1 MSVTAKRRPLPRRV
15 MAAARRVP
23 VAAWLCAL
31 VAGLSALTWSLVT
44 PPFHVPDE
52 VSHFAYAQY
61 LAETGELPRENNDLS
76 YSPEQQTVL
85 HLTDFYL
92 VIGEARGRP
101 PWTRAQDRALDD
113 APAGDPVSTGNAQS
127 ATNNPPLYY
136 LLQAV
141 PYHLAAS
148 LDLPDRLMFM
158 RLLSVLMA
166 AVTAL
171 ATFLFVREA
180 LPSTPWAWTA
190 GGLVAAFQPLF
201 GFISSGVQNDAML
214 YMSSALLFLALARA
228 FRHGLTPRRG
238 AAIGAAASL
247 GLLSKLTFIGLIP
260 GALLA
265 VALLAWRGRD
275 AHDRRTVQKGAV
287 VATAIVATVG
297 LLYIGANV
305 ALFDRPALPGAIG
318 TTGSSSAAAPTDAAP
333 GDAAPAEQSGGM
345 RERVAYIWQLYL
357 PRLPFM
363 SEQFPG
369 ANPMPNLWLHG
380 WIGRFGW
387 LDASWPDA
395 VYRWGRWL
403 LVLLGALAV
412 FATGRRLRRDSA
424 WRERWPELVSYAGV
438 ALGLLVIIG
447 LGGYRARETGQPG
460 FEQARYLLPLLP
472 LYAAAVGMA
481 LRPFGRWAPA
491 AAAALVV
498 AAFGH
503 NVLAQLLT
511 ISRFYG

>member
-1 MSVTAKRRPLPRRV
+1 MVGAAKR
-15 MAAARRVP
+15 VP
-23 VAAWLCAL
+23 IAGWLCAL

-61 LAETGELPRENNDLS
+61 LAETGELPRENDDLS
-76 YSPEQQTVL
+76 YSQEQQAVL

-92 VIGEARGRP
+92 VIGESRGRP
-101 PWTRAQDRALDD
+101 PWTQAQDRALDA

-158 RLLSVLMA
+158 RFLSVLMA

-171 ATFLFVREA
+171 ATFLFVRET

-228 FRHGLTPRRG
+228 FRHGLTPPRG
-238 AAIGAAASL
+238 AAIGAAVSL

-265 VALLAWRGRD
+265 VALLVWRGRG
-275 AHDRRTVQKGAV
+275 AHEARTVRRGAV

-297 LLYIGANV
+297 LLYVAANV

-318 TTGSSSAAAPTDAAP
+318 TTGSTSVDAPTDAAP
-333 GDAAPAEQSGGM
+333 AEPSGGM

-363 SEQFPG
+363 SEQFSGP
-369 ANPMPNLWLHG
+369 NPMPNLWLHG

-387 LDASWPDA
+387 LDASWPDT

-403 LVLLGALAV
+403 LVLLGALAA
-412 FATGRRLRRDSA
+412 FAAGRCLLRNSA
-424 WRERWPELVSYAGV
+424 SRARWPELVAYAGV

-503 NVLAQLLT
+503 DVLAQLLT

>member
-1 MSVTAKRRPLPRRV
+1 MSVAAKGRTESRGVVRAV
-15 MAAARRVP
+15 RRVP
-23 VAAWLCAL
+23 RAGWLCAL

-52 VSHFAYAQY
+52 VAHFAYAQY
-61 LAETGELPRENNDLS
+61 LAETGELPRENGDLR
-76 YSPEQQTVL
+76 YSPEEETVIG
-85 HLTDFYL
+85 LTGFYL
-92 VIGEARGRP
+92 VVGESRGRP

-141 PYHLAAS
+141 PYHLAGS

-158 RLLSVLMA
+158 RLISVLMA

-171 ATFLFVREA
+171 ATFLFVRET

-214 YMSSALLFLALARA
+214 YMSSALMFLALARA

-238 AAIGAAASL
+238 AAIGVAASL
-247 GLLSKLTFIGLIP
+247 GLLSKLTFLGLIP

-265 VALLAWRGRD
+265 VGLLAWRGRD
-275 AHDRRTVQKGAV
+275 APERRTVLRGAA
-287 VATAIVATVG
+287 VATAIVAAVG
-297 LLYIGANV
+297 LVYVGANV

-318 TTGSSSAAAPTDAAP
+318 TTGSPSPEAPTDAP
-333 GDAAPAEQSGGM
+333 AAQADSSMQ
-345 RERVAYIWQLYL
+345 ERAAYVWQLYL

-387 LDASWPDA
+387 LDASWPEA
-395 VYRWGRWL
+395 VYRWGRWV
-403 LVLLGALAV
+403 LVLLGAMAA
-412 FATGRRLRRDSA
+412 FATARHLLRGGA
-424 WRERWPELVSYAGV
+424 WRARWPELVSYTAL
-438 ALGLLVIIG
+438 ALGLLLIIG
-447 LGGYRARETGQPG
+447 LAGYRAREDGQPG

-472 LYAAAVGMA
+472 LYAVAVGMA
-481 LRPFGRWAPA
+481 LRPLGRWAPA
-491 AAAALVV
+491 AGAALVV

-503 NVLAQLLT
+503 DLLAQLLT
-511 ISRFYG
+511 VSRFYG